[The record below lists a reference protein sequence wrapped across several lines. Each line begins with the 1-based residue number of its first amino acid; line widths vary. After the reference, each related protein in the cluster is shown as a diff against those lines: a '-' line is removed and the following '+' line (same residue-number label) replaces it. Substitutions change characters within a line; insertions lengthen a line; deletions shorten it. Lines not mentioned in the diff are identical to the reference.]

1 VQSSK
6 SCCKCPF
13 FIILLTC
20 TLIIIAEHC
29 KSVDEMKVSTQTSC
43 PKYKTASCLKL
54 TLLLKIHRMLRNTY
68 IYENRMFT
76 NKVNAASLWVGK
88 EKG

>member
-1 VQSSK
+1 MTQHLDNFRSRICGEVQSSK

-29 KSVDEMKVSTQTSC
+29 KSVDEILRKHLRTTNWPVVRKRERQTE
-43 PKYKTASCLKL
+43 K
-54 TLLLKIHRMLRNTY
+54 
-68 IYENRMFT
+68 
-76 NKVNAASLWVGK
+76 K
-88 EKG
+88 EKKRD